1 MFATKARSV
10 LSAASI
16 AALAR
21 QAAPLRP
28 AAARTFAT
36 SPAHWRQ
43 VTAAKSAAAAT
54 PASVPAPTPV
64 ADIEE
69 PIFQPFDFSWK
80 EADLL
85 SSRPAPVPEVV
96 EEPIFQP
103 FDFSFDDPLL
113 RAAAKA
119 KIDAAAAAETVVA
132 APSAEAVTTT
142 AATEAVTMAT
152 DAVTAATDPAVAA
165 ATDAAVHVA
174 QTAHVWGDLASVGL
188 ASAWTPVGW
197 VQMGLETLHMAGL
210 PWWLAIA
217 ATTVVIRAAMF
228 PLMVKMQ
235 KHTAAL
241 HNVRPEMDKITA
253 EMQRAKANRDTM
265 RVQMA
270 AMQMQEMMKKSGVH
284 PWKAMA
290 VPLMQAPVM
299 ISFFMA
305 LRHIADADVASFK
318 QGGMLWFTDLSAA
331 DSTYALPVMAAAGF
345 LTVLEM
351 GAETGGTP
359 SAQSDTMRK
368 FMRAAAV
375 GMVPFTAMLPSGVF
389 MYWITS
395 NIWTLGQSAYLK
407 KPEVRAKYG
416 IPQLQQHDG
425 VAADGVPKPLGFI
438 DSVKAAFREGRKAAA
453 GKQ

>member
-1 MFATKARSV
+1 MFGTKARSV

-28 AAARTFAT
+28 ASTRTFAT

-43 VTAAKSAAAAT
+43 VAMAKTAAAA
-54 PASVPAPTPV
+54 PAPAPTPAPV
-64 ADIEE
+64 AAIEE
-69 PIFQPFDFSWK
+69 PIYQPFDFSWK

-85 SSRPAPVPEVV
+85 SSRPASVPEVV

-119 KIDAAAAAETVVA
+119 NVDAAAATETVVA
-132 APSAEAVTTT
+132 VPSAEAVTT
-142 AATEAVTMAT
+142 AATEAVAKAT
-152 DAVTAATDPAVAA
+152 NAVAA
-165 ATDAAVHVA
+165 VAEPAAAVATDTAVQVA
-174 QTAHVWGDLASVGL
+174 QTAHAWGDLASAGL

-318 QGGMLWFTDLSAA
+318 QGGMLWFTDLSVA

-416 IPQLQQHDG
+416 IPQLRQHDG

-438 DSVKAAFREGRKAAA
+438 DSVKTAFQEGRKAAA

>member
-1 MFATKARSV
+1 MFATKARLV

-16 AALAR
+16 AALTR

-28 AAARTFAT
+28 ASARTFAT

-43 VTAAKSAAAAT
+43 VATAKSAAAA
-54 PASVPAPTPV
+54 PAPAPAPAPV

-69 PIFQPFDFSWK
+69 PIYQPFEFSWK

-119 KIDAAAAAETVVA
+119 NVDAAAAAETVVA
-132 APSAEAVTTT
+132 APSAEAVRT
-142 AATEAVTMAT
+142 AATEAVAKAT
-152 DAVTAATDPAVAA
+152 DAVAAVAEPASAVAA
-165 ATDAAVHVA
+165 EAAVQVA
-174 QTAHVWGDLASVGL
+174 QTAHAWGDLASAGL

-318 QGGMLWFTDLSAA
+318 QGGMLWFTDLSVA

-416 IPQLQQHDG
+416 IPQLRQHDG
-425 VAADGVPKPLGFI
+425 VAADGVPKPLGFL
-438 DSVKAAFREGRKAAA
+438 DSVKTAFREGRKAA